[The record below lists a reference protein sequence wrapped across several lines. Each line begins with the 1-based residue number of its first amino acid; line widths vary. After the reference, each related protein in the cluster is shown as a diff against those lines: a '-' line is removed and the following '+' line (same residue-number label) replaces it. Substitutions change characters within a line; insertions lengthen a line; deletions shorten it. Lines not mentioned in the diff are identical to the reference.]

1 MRQKAIAGMLFSL
14 PALAAATAYGGE
26 NPAVPLQRDD
36 IVKMSPAKAAAILRS
51 DARNYDGWCAV
62 VTYAPTA
69 LFADETVKSSLIG
82 LVERI
87 NKINEDWRHAYDR
100 GENPAGL
107 KSQIGEG
114 FGECQGELAT
124 RAVPVLKGDKR
135 ALRALV
141 EGHRDA
147 ALDFG
152 DEAGRLA
159 IQERADPS
167 SSLALRAEMIDLL
180 GRLKEKGTLSPSLQE
195 QAEKTVFDASSDEND
210 GIKRIAIRN
219 LRHFS
224 KAKALKRLKEIS
236 ATDSRSFI
244 RKSDQEQVF
253 PIREEA
259 KKELDRLLKTK

>member
-1 MRQKAIAGMLFSL
+1 MNKTRIVGFLLALS
-14 PALAAATAYGGE
+14 ALAATPSAPVGDLT
-26 NPAVPLQRDD
+26 PLSRDE
-36 IVKMSPAKAAAILRS
+36 ILKISPAKAAAVLRS

-69 LFADETVKSSLIG
+69 LFADENVKSSLIA

-87 NKINEDWRHAYDR
+87 NKINEDWRRAYDQ

-107 KSQIGEG
+107 KAQIGEG

-124 RAVPVLKGDKR
+124 RAIPALKGEKR

-167 SSLALRAEMIDLL
+167 SSQARRAEMIDLL

-195 QAEKTVFDASSDEND
+195 QAEKTVFDASSDENA
-210 GIKRIAIRN
+210 GIKSIAIRN
-219 LRHFS
+219 LRHFG
-224 KAKALKRLKEIS
+224 KEKALKRLREIS
-236 ATDSRSFI
+236 ETDSWSFT
-244 RKSDQEQVF
+244 RKSDQKQVF

-259 KKELDRLLKTK
+259 KKEFHRLLKTK